1 MITHQK
7 FRAGDVIIRENDP
20 GSEAFTLEVGRVEVT
35 KEIEGQRIQLAQL
48 YPGETFG
55 EMSMIDDKPRSATVT
70 ALEDTE
76 VRVIPRDEFFE
87 AFRTNP
93 DVAAQVLRT
102 LLERLREAS
111 ATIALLQKEGSSGP
125 TSAPPVTDLT
135 VPEFL
140 VRADTVVMN
149 GVTPQT
155 VKLLDNKPIPIEKF
169 PFRIGRESTDP
180 LVHNDLSLADTIPF
194 QVSRHHV
201 AIVNYEGH
209 IGVMDRGS
217 TLGGFVDG
225 QPFGGPEG
233 DPGPIFFAPEGGT
246 LVLGTE
252 QSPFKFRIVVG
263 RERDVPRDWAPPS
276 SKAQRSGFLTRLFH
290 GRG

>member
-7 FRAGDVIIRENDP
+7 FKAGDVIIRENES
-20 GSEAFTLEVGRVEVT
+20 GGEAYTLESGRVEVT
-35 KEIEGQRIQLAQL
+35 KEIEGKKIHLAQL
-48 YPGETFG
+48 HPGETFG

-70 ALEDTE
+70 ALEDIE

-102 LLERLREAS
+102 LLERLRDTS
-111 ATIALLQKEGSSGP
+111 ATIALLQKEANAVLP
-125 TSAPPVTDLT
+125 VAPAAKDTS
-135 VPEFL
+135 VPDFL
-140 VRADTVVMN
+140 VRADTVIMN
-149 GVTPQT
+149 GVTPQAAQ
-155 VKLLDNKPIPIEKF
+155 LLENKPVPIDRF

-180 LVHNDLSLADTIPF
+180 LVHNDLSLPDTIPF
-194 QVSRHHV
+194 QISRHHV

-225 QPFGGPEG
+225 QPFGGPDG
-233 DPGPIFFAPEGGT
+233 DPGPLFFGPNGGT

-263 RERDVPRDWAPPS
+263 RERDVPTDWTPLSAR
-276 SKAQRSGFLTRLFH
+276 ARRSFLTRLFH
-290 GRG
+290 GKG

>member
-1 MITHQK
+1 VITNQK
-7 FRAGDVIIRENDP
+7 FKAGDVIIRENDP
-20 GSEAFTLEVGRVEVT
+20 GSEAYTLEVGRVEVT
-35 KEIEGQRIQLAQL
+35 KEVEGNRVQLAQL

-55 EMSMIDDKPRSATVT
+55 EMSMIDDKPRSASVT

-102 LLERLREAS
+102 LMERLRDAS
-111 ATIALLQKEGSSGP
+111 ATIALLQKEAKNAEPIASPS
-125 TSAPPVTDLT
+125 TALV
-135 VPEFL
+135 VPDFL
-140 VRADTVVMN
+140 VRADTVVLN

-155 VKLLDNKPIPIEKF
+155 TQLLDNKPVSIEKF

-180 LVHNDLSLADTIPF
+180 LVHNDLSLTDTIPF

-233 DPGPIFFAPEGGT
+233 DPGPIFFGPHGGT

-252 QSPFKFRIVVG
+252 QSPFAFRLVVG
-263 RERDVPRDWAPPS
+263 RDRDIPADWTPPS
-276 SKAQRSGFLTRLFH
+276 SEAQRSSFLTRLFH

>member
-1 MITHQK
+1 VITNQK
-7 FRAGDVIIRENDP
+7 FKAGDVIIRENDP
-20 GSEAFTLEVGRVEVT
+20 GSEAYTLEVGRVEVT
-35 KEIEGQRIQLAQL
+35 KEVAGKRVQLAQI

-55 EMSMIDDKPRSATVT
+55 EMSMIDDKPRSASVT

-102 LLERLREAS
+102 LMERLRDAS
-111 ATIALLQKEGSSGP
+111 ATIVTLQKEAKAGVPLPS
-125 TSAPPVTDLT
+125 TSTEVA
-135 VPEFL
+135 VPDFL
-140 VRADTVVMN
+140 VRADTVVLS

-155 VKLLDNKPIPIEKF
+155 AQILADKPAPIEKF

-180 LVHNDLSLADTIPF
+180 LVHNDMSLADSIPF
-194 QVSRHHV
+194 QISRHHV

-225 QPFGGPEG
+225 QAFGGPDG
-233 DPGPIFFAPEGGT
+233 DPGPIFFGPTGGT
-246 LVLGTE
+246 LILGTE
-252 QSPFKFRIVVG
+252 QSPFKFRLVVG
-263 RERDVPRDWAPPS
+263 RDRDIPEDWGPPS
-276 SKAQRSGFLTRLFH
+276 SQAQRSGLLTRLFH

>member
-1 MITHQK
+1 MITNQK
-7 FRAGDVIIRENDP
+7 FKAGDLIIRENDP
-20 GSEAFTLEVGRVEVT
+20 GSEAYTLEVGRVEVT
-35 KEIEGQRIQLAQL
+35 KEVAGKRVQLAQL

-55 EMSMIDDKPRSATVT
+55 EMSMIDDKPRSASIT

-102 LLERLREAS
+102 LMERLRDAS
-111 ATIALLQKEGSSGP
+111 ATIALLQKEAKATAPLP
-125 TSAPPVTDLT
+125 TISTEVT
-135 VPEFL
+135 VPDFL
-140 VRADTVVMN
+140 VRADTVVLN
-149 GVTPQT
+149 GATPQT
-155 VKLLDNKPIPIEKF
+155 AKLLADKPVPIDKF

-180 LVHNDLSLADTIPF
+180 LVHNDMSLADSIPF

-225 QPFGGPEG
+225 QPFGGPDG
-233 DPGPIFFAPEGGT
+233 DPGPIFFAPTGGT

-252 QSPFKFRIVVG
+252 QSPFKFRLVVG
-263 RERDVPRDWAPPS
+263 RDRDIPEDWSPPS
-276 SKAQRSGFLTRLFH
+276 SQAQRSSFLTRLFH